1 MSISMTLPLWFA
13 VPAATTMLWL
23 YAAIRSVWHGTLDRD
38 DAGMLLVFWACT
50 TVPALLAG
58 WLA

>member
-1 MSISMTLPLWFA
+1 MTLPLWFA